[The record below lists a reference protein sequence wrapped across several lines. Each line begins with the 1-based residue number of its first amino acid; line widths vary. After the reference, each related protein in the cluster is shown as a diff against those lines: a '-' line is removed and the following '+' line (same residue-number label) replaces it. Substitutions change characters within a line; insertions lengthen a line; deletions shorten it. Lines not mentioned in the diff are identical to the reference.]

1 MRKSYIVAVIIALL
15 SLMIGFVGGIV
26 VGMKRGIPFVH
37 QKEQWTIG
45 IYTGGSPFD
54 FTGFQGFGN
63 PVLTA
68 EDVTDIPAKF
78 VADPFLVEEDAT
90 WHLFFEAYNLS
101 SAQGD
106 LALATSA
113 DGKSWE
119 YEQVVLDEP
128 FHLSYPYVFKWE
140 GQYYLIPET
149 YESESVRLYKAV
161 DFPTEWEFVQT
172 IVDGMS
178 LVDPSIAHYQ
188 DRWWLFA
195 SDATNKN
202 DTLRL
207 FFADELMGPWQEHP
221 ESPIVEGDANIARPG
236 GRALIYEDRLF
247 RYTQDSDPTY
257 GNQIWAFEVTELSP
271 TIYEER
277 LVSSEPILKADGRGW
292 NKQSMHNID
301 PVQTGQDKWIAAVDG
316 FGDYLVF
323 GLGY

>member
-119 YEQVVLDEP
+119 YEQVVLNEP

-149 YESESVRLYKAV
+149 YESESIRLYKAV

-172 IVDGMS
+172 IVDGMA

-188 DRWWLFA
+188 HRWWLFA

-236 GRALIYEDRLF
+236 GRALVYEDRLF

-301 PVQTGQDKWIAAVDG
+301 PFTASIVVM
-316 FGDYLVF
+316 FCVVF
-323 GLGY
+323 NSPSMKTIPSK